1 MDNVLTLDFN
11 QPVRASDL
19 GGKTPFFRTGLKTTN
34 PLDLMNHRE
43 ETKRT
48 ENNIIKWL
56 KFKGFKH
63 NLSWDIVEKNMLN
76 KKSEFDYT
84 HSITLNKDMRKYTY
98 GDFRERNELDVQMM
112 QLLIIID
119 EFSSGIKKLIL
130 VYEYGEGKLHWH
142 MCAKLKNAR
151 NFKKALQAS
160 FGTNEHA
167 VWFKNI
173 KANKGQTQL
182 DLKENFLSYYSKEKH
197 NEKEC
202 YMFK

>member
-1 MDNVLTLDFN
+1 MLTLDFN
-11 QPVRASDL
+11 KPVRASDL
-19 GGKTPFFRTGLKTTN
+19 GGKTPFFQTGTKPN

-63 NLSWDIVEKNMLN
+63 NAEWDIVEKQILT
-76 KKSEFDYT
+76 KQKFDYT
-84 HSITLNKDMRKYTY
+84 HSITLNKDMKKFTY
-98 GDFRERNELDVQMM
+98 GELRERNEFECQMFN
-112 QLLIIID
+112 LLSIID

-130 VYEYGEGKLHWH
+130 VYEYGSRGKLHWH

-151 NFKKALQAS
+151 KLKKALQES

-173 KANKGQTQL
+173 KPNTGETMMEMK
-182 DLKENFLSYYSKEKH
+182 DNIINYYKKEKH
-197 NEKEC
+197 NEIQC
-202 YMFK
+202 YICK